1 MADRDYYDILGVK
14 KGATDEEIKKAY
26 RRLAREHHPDVNKGE
41 GSEAKFKE
49 ISEAYAV
56 LSDKDKRA
64 QYDRLGRE
72 AFNFGGGSPHGQG
85 QPFPGFDFDFSFFG
99 GGGEGGGSRKRS
111 SGGARVTDFRD
122 IFSDLFSGQSAG
134 SARGRKGADTE
145 ARVNLDFR
153 DAVQGKTV
161 QLSVQVQAECPD
173 CRGLGNVNNQV
184 CRRCGGSGARRDT
197 TTVKVKIPEGVS
209 DGQRIRVKGKGS
221 PGVHGGQAG
230 DLFVVVSVKAHPFF
244 DRRGDDIHIELPVTI
259 GEAAAGAE
267 VDVPTVHG
275 PVRARIPAGTQSGR
289 VFRITG
295 KGVKRSKGGGY
306 GDHYYKVMIHLP
318 TVKSETLDESIEEIE
333 KAYVESPRAKLKTD
347 L

>member
-26 RRLAREHHPDVNKGE
+26 RRLARQFHPDVNKGDASAE
-41 GSEAKFKE
+41 SKFKE

-72 AFNFGGGSPHGQG
+72 AFNFGADGPFGQG
-85 QPFPGFDFDFSFFG
+85 SPFPGFDFDVSFFG
-99 GGGEGGGSRKRS
+99 GGGGPRAKRS
-111 SGGARVTDFRD
+111 SGGARATDFRD
-122 IFSDLFSGQSAG
+122 IFSDLFSGHAAG
-134 SARGRKGADTE
+134 AARASKGADVE
-145 ARVNLDFR
+145 SHVSIDFR

-161 QLSVQVQAECPD
+161 QLTTETEAACQACS
-173 CRGLGNVNNQV
+173 GLGSVGNQV
-184 CRRCGGSGARRDT
+184 CKRCGGAGARRET
-197 TTVKVKIPEGVS
+197 TTVKVRLPEGVA

-221 PGVHGGQAG
+221 VGTGTGQPG
-230 DLFVVVSVKAHPFF
+230 DLFVVVKVRPHPFF
-244 DRRGDDIHIELPVTI
+244 ERKGDDIHIELPVTV
-259 GEAAAGAE
+259 GEASSGAE

-275 PVRARIPAGTQSGR
+275 NVRAKIPAGTQSGK

-295 KGVKRSKGGGY
+295 KGVKRSKGTGH
-306 GDHYYKVMIHLP
+306 GDHYYKVMIHIP
-318 TVKSETLDESIEEIE
+318 THPSEALEKKIREIE
-333 KAYVESPRAKLKTD
+333 KAYEENPRAKLKTE

>member
-26 RRLAREHHPDVNKGE
+26 RRLARKHHPDVNKDDKNA
-41 GSEAKFKE
+41 EAKFKE

-72 AFNFGGGSPHGQG
+72 AFNFGGGSPFGQG

-99 GGGEGGGSRKRS
+99 GGGGGGQGKRS
-111 SGGARVTDFRD
+111 SGGARMTDFRD
-122 IFSDLFSGQSAG
+122 IFSDLFSGQAG
-134 SARGRKGADTE
+134 GARPRKGADSE
-145 ARVNLDFR
+145 ARVTLEFR
-153 DAVQGKTV
+153 DAILGKTV
-161 QLSVQVQAECPD
+161 QLGIQLQVECSE
-173 CRGLGNVNNQV
+173 CGGLGSVNNKV
-184 CRRCGGSGARRDT
+184 CHKCGGSGARRDT
-197 TTVKVKIPEGVS
+197 STVKVKVPEGVS
-209 DGQRIRVKGKGS
+209 DGQKIRVKGKGS
-221 PGVHGGQAG
+221 PGLHGATPG
-230 DLFVVVSVKAHPFF
+230 DLFVIVSVKPHPFF

-259 GEAAAGAE
+259 GEAATGAE

-275 PVRARIPAGTQSGR
+275 SVRARIPQGTQSGR

-295 KGVKRSKGGGY
+295 KGVKKSKGSGY

-318 TVKSETLDESIEEIE
+318 ASSTDVQDALGEIE
-333 KAYVESPRAKLKTD
+333 KAYTESPRAKLKVE

>member
-26 RRLAREHHPDVNKGE
+26 RRLARQYHPDVNKE
-41 GSEAKFKE
+41 DKDTEARFKE

-72 AFNFGGGSPHGQG
+72 AFNFGDGGPFGKG
-85 QPFPGFDFDFSFFG
+85 QPFPGFDFDFSFFS
-99 GGGEGGGSRKRS
+99 GGEGGGSRSRRS
-111 SGGARVTDFRD
+111 SGGARMTDFRD
-122 IFSDLFSGQSAG
+122 IFSDLFAG
-134 SARGRKGADTE
+134 HGGGAARSRKGADTE
-145 ARVNLDFR
+145 ARVTLEFR
-153 DAVQGKTV
+153 DAVIGKAV
-161 QLSVQVQAECPD
+161 QLGIQVQAECTQ

-184 CRRCGGSGARRDT
+184 CRSCGGSGARRET
-197 TTVKVKIPEGVS
+197 STVKVKIPEGVA
-209 DGQRIRVKGKGS
+209 DGQKIRVKGKGS
-221 PGVHGGQAG
+221 PGTAGAAPG
-230 DLFVVVSVKAHPFF
+230 DLFVIVSVKSHPYF

-259 GEAAAGAE
+259 GEAASGAE
-267 VDVPTVHG
+267 VDVPTIHG
-275 PVRARIPAGTQSGR
+275 AVRARIPAGTQSGR

-295 KGVKRSKGGGY
+295 KGVKRSRGSGY

-318 TVKSETLDESIEEIE
+318 TATTDIRDQLEQIEET
-333 KAYVESPRAKLKTD
+333 YVESPRAKLKTD